1 MAGLRWPCV
10 GGLLGL
16 AWAIVFAWRIGPVVL
31 VLTATHGVHT
41 GDALAAVPML
51 GAAYLGRP
59 RSRPRSREAST
70 ATSTM
75 LIAATPSPHHG

>member
-41 GDALAAVPML
+41 GDALAAVPVL
-51 GAAYLGRP
+51 AAAYLA
-59 RSRPRSREAST
+59 RPRSREAST